1 VLRRAQ
7 AYIEKVL
14 TGQVHITDW
23 EEKSEAW
30 PLLIRFMLAG
40 RLAALQGRW
49 PQIEPAH
56 PLLEDGWEC
65 LAKVAKRAFASGQYC
80 LDDEVEG
87 LLDLTGLHVPKGFLE
102 SQHALWILST
112 RQLSGRLEQNLI
124 EWIWNKSDG
133 IRYVRV
139 PLAEPQHRTI
149 AYWFRSINIL
159 TRFASW
165 QHVSTNTLNRLWDQ
179 RDEEGYWDFGSQL
192 VRCIDFPLS
201 ENWRQQAKRKVD
213 YSTCM
218 LVVLRHWFD

>member
-1 VLRRAQ
+1 
-7 AYIEKVL
+7 
-14 TGQVHITDW
+14 
-23 EEKSEAW
+23 
-30 PLLIRFMLAG
+30 
-40 RLAALQGRW
+40 
-49 PQIEPAH
+49 
-56 PLLEDGWEC
+56 
-65 LAKVAKRAFASGQYC
+65 
-80 LDDEVEG
+80 

-139 PLAEPQHRTI
+139 PLADPQHRTI
-149 AYWFRSINIL
+149 AYWLRSMNIL
-159 TRFASW
+159 RRFASW
-165 QHVSTNTLNRLWDQ
+165 QQVSINTLNRLWDQ
-179 RDEEGYWDFGSQL
+179 RDGEGYWDFGSQL